1 MAKNPILLVGS
12 IAGNAIEVLET
23 ALACGFDPVVV
34 ALEGQTRP
42 EGLEGFSLHDL
53 PERLKGYPATVAG
66 SRSDPDLRFLRIDSR
81 WRIRSER
88 QVAEAEAAGIINWV
102 SLVHPSSSV
111 SPSAHLG
118 KGVFVGPLVSVSSA
132 STVGDFTHIGR
143 GSTIG
148 HHVDVG
154 TFSQLG
160 PGVVMPGYVTVGSGV
175 TVGPGVV
182 FLNSVTVGDNSLI
195 GAGSIV
201 TRSVRSGRQAMGNP
215 ARTRLNPASEI
226 RRSVPKFA
234 KRLLWKIGLFDV
246 AKRYFGKRRT

>member
-1 MAKNPILLVGS
+1 MGKNPILLVGS

-23 ALACGFDPVVV
+23 ALACGFHPVVV
-34 ALEGQTRP
+34 ALEGQILP

-53 PERLKGYPATVAG
+53 PDRLKGSPAILAG
-66 SRSDPDLRFLRIDSR
+66 SRSYPDLRFLRIDSR

-88 QVAEAEAAGIINWV
+88 QVAEAEAAGIVNWV

-111 SPSAHLG
+111 SPSTCLR

-154 TFSQLG
+154 SFSKLG
-160 PGVVMPGYVTVGSGV
+160 PGVVIPGNVTVGSGV
-175 TVGPGVV
+175 TVGPGAVLV
-182 FLNSVTVGDNSLI
+182 NHVTVGDNSLI
-195 GAGSIV
+195 GAGSVV
-201 TRSVRSGRQAMGNP
+201 TRSVRSGKQAMGNP

-226 RRSVPKFA
+226 RRSAPRVA
-234 KRLLWKIGLFDV
+234 KRLLWKVGLFDI